1 MSSAQYL
8 VVTFSGI
15 KIDSKSMETIVLFMA
30 NKLKSRRYE
39 FDSL

>member
-15 KIDSKSMETIVLFMA
+15 KIDSKSMENYSFVYG
-30 NKLKSRRYE
+30 K
-39 FDSL
+39 